1 MLLLSNMECQIKK
14 GDFLKKILFDSTG
27 VLAEGN
33 YFKNLKHGFHKKY
46 INGKVYSK
54 YYSNGRAIEAQVL
67 NEEGEL
73 EYIRKFTN

>member
-1 MLLLSNMECQIKK
+1 MLLYFDMECQIKK

-33 YFKNLKHGFHKKY
+33 YFRNKKHGFHKKY

-54 YYSNGRAIEAQVL
+54 YYRHGEAIEAQVI

-73 EYIRKFTN
+73 EYIRKFIN